1 MAGVSVF
8 PSPLAA
14 CGNTN
19 ADSKP
24 EKRKERTPVPLSLF
38 LPGETA
44 PAYSLQAEKSSPL
57 VMDFAIFQSA
67 SRRHQ
72 SFLHAR
78 HTGNEDNYCMAAGNA
93 INRHTRN

>member
-57 VMDFAIFQSA
+57 VMEFAIS
-67 SRRHQ
+67 SRLPGIVGCFSMHGIRG
-72 SFLHAR
+72 
-78 HTGNEDNYCMAAGNA
+78 TKA
-93 INRHTRN
+93 IITWRLVMQ